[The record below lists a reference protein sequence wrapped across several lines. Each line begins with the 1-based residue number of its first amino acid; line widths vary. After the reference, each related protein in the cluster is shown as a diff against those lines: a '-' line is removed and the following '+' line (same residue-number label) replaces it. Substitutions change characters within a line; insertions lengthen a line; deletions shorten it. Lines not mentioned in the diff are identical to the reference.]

1 MKKRTKKAACIAA
14 FGYFAVCGLGFGML
28 RAAQE
33 TRRTLYG
40 GTPVMAQLTQPLSDH
55 QEQKLLLGGGEW
67 EISLSLPDFSETGD
81 AAAQLPPCTGK
92 LLLRMFYL
100 TDRLADQTAEWIAG
114 TYDIGLPCRS

>member
-14 FGYFAVCGLGFGML
+14 FGYLAVSGLSFGML

-40 GTPVMAQLTQPLSDH
+40 GTPVMAQLTQSLHPEKDQREYL
-55 QEQKLLLGGGEW
+55 LLLGGGEW
-67 EISLSLPDFSETGD
+67 EIPVTLPDFSEAGY

-92 LLLRMFYL
+92 LFVRMFL
-100 TDRLADQTAEWIAG
+100 LADRFADQTAEWIAG
-114 TYDIGLPCRS
+114 I